1 MRSPRS
7 ILTLTGQHKMMVTQ
21 SEAVCNRL
29 NRKDGYVMY
38 RWQRPAP
45 GDLEMVRLFLNTWRP
60 STAKRMPG
68 DTLPTL
74 LRDQAAWKEIF
85 GELTRGPADT
95 EERLLRLRDDLR
107 QMLAEAPG
115 WTERLNRWASET
127 ALVASVA
134 PTSDGVIVR
143 YESAPGMG
151 VVGHV
156 VATVLRAVNEDTWS
170 RLKACPACLWVFYD
184 GTRSRTQVWCGM
196 LAGGPEGRACG
207 TIAKVNRY
215 RQKQRIRRGSS

>member
-1 MRSPRS
+1 
-7 ILTLTGQHKMMVTQ
+7 MMVTQ
-21 SEAVCNRL
+21 GGAARNRL
-29 NRKDGYVMY
+29 EMKDGYTVF

-45 GDLEMVRLFLNTWRP
+45 GELEVVRRFLNTWRP

-68 DTLPTL
+68 DALPAL
-74 LRDQAAWKEIF
+74 LRDHATWEERFPGLA
-85 GELTRGPADT
+85 RGPADT

-107 QMLAEAPG
+107 QMLAEVPG
-115 WTERLNRWASET
+115 WTERLNRWANDT

-134 PTSDGVIVR
+134 QTSDGVIVR
-143 YESAPGMG
+143 YGATPDMG

-156 VATVLRAVNEDTWS
+156 VATVLQAVSEDTWS

-184 GTRSRTQVWCGM
+184 DTRSRTQIWCGM

-215 RQKQRIRRGSS
+215 RQKQRARGGTS